1 MMHTIFFDVGG
12 TIITTKST
20 LIFFAEMLEPERQ
33 DEIFHYLVESFM
45 VYYEN
50 ENIERFYSVKEI
62 IAIILKKTAQ
72 KFNVPDLSGETEKYY
87 RLNHLQHAS
96 LFEDTLPALEK
107 LKERKFRM
115 IVCSDADADVLV
127 EQMKMF
133 KIYDFFDNLII
144 SSNVGAYKPHG
155 KMVEEVKK
163 QAREPFSQNLFVGD
177 SRVDMETA
185 RRVNIK
191 SALINRSGKFRHDAD
206 YRIRS
211 LSEVADIIDNR

>member
-1 MMHTIFFDVGG
+1 MIHTIFFDVGG

-20 LIFFAEMLEPERQ
+20 LIYLAEILDPERR
-33 DEIFHYLVESFM
+33 DEIFRYLVDSFM

-62 IAIILKKTAQ
+62 IAITLKQAAE
-72 KFNVPDLSGETEKYY
+72 KFNVADLSGDTDKYY
-87 RLNHLQHAS
+87 RLNHLRDAA
-96 LFEDTLPALEK
+96 LFEDTLPTLEK
-107 LKERKFRM
+107 LKERNIPM
-115 IVCSDADADVLV
+115 IICSDADADVLI

-133 KIYDFFDNLII
+133 KIYDYFEDLII
-144 SSNVGAYKPHG
+144 SSDVGAYKPHG

-163 QAREPFSQNLFVGD
+163 YTREPFSQILFIGD

-191 SALINRSGKFRHDAD
+191 SVLINRDGKFKHDAD
-206 YRIRS
+206 YQITS
-211 LSEVADIIDNR
+211 LTKIFDIIDQ